1 MTATEVLIDGLHF
14 PEAPRWRD
22 GWLWFSDI
30 YGDSVGR
37 VSAEGKFE
45 ELFDVAGRPSGL
57 GWLPDGR
64 LLVVSMSERRVL
76 RREADGRLVEHAD
89 LSGIATWD
97 CNDMLVDAAGR
108 AYVGNF
114 GSEPALPKP
123 PSPASLALVLPD
135 GAVRE
140 AAPGLVFANG
150 CVLTPDGGT
159 LIVSETFGAR
169 LSAFD
174 VAPDGSLAHRR
185 VWAERA
191 GLMPDGCCLDA
202 AGGIWVASP
211 MSDGEVV
218 RILEGGEITHRIRAR
233 KDPFACMLGG
243 DDRRTLFIC
252 SAENADEEHC
262 RNHATGAIEIARV
275 EWPGAGL
282 P

>member
-64 LLVVSMSERRVL
+64 L
-76 RREADGRLVEHAD
+76 
-89 LSGIATWD
+89 
-97 CNDMLVDAAGR
+97 
-108 AYVGNF
+108 
-114 GSEPALPKP
+114 
-123 PSPASLALVLPD
+123 
-135 GAVRE
+135 
-140 AAPGLVFANG
+140 
-150 CVLTPDGGT
+150 
-159 LIVSETFGAR
+159 
-169 LSAFD
+169 
-174 VAPDGSLAHRR
+174 
-185 VWAERA
+185 
-191 GLMPDGCCLDA
+191 PDGCCLDA